1 MGRYIIIVEKKAKK
15 ELANIYKSGNKAA
28 IAIIEKIFKELEI
41 HPESGIG
48 KPEKMKYQLSGF
60 WSRRINSKDRLI
72 YSINDLQV
80 IVTFLSAQGHYY
92 DK

>member
-48 KPEKMKYQLSGF
+48 KPEKMKY
-60 WSRRINSKDRLI
+60 
-72 YSINDLQV
+72 
-80 IVTFLSAQGHYY
+80 
-92 DK
+92 

>member
-15 ELANIYKSGNKAA
+15 ELANIYKSGNKVA
-28 IAIIEKIFKELEI
+28 IATIEKIFKELEI

-72 YSINDLQV
+72 YSINNSQV
-80 IVTFLSAQGHYY
+80 IVTVLSAQGHYY